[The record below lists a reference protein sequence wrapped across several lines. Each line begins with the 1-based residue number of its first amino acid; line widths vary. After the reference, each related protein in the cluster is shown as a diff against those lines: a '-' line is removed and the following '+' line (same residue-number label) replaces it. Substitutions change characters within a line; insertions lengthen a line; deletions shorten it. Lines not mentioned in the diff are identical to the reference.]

1 MTPRLHGLNADS
13 APDHVAVGGRAVNTG
28 DPRLELVQLPHHS
41 LPAPADHLVAAVER
55 APTM

>member
-28 DPRLELVQLPHHS
+28 DPRLELVQLSHHS
-41 LPAPADHLVAAVER
+41 LPAPADHLAVER